1 MMTGMRDGREYVCP
15 LYASRDGNRTAPG
28 TAAGRGRF
36 ENMEGRG
43 REAAS
48 FSRSEAQSIGQK
60 PANGTL
66 HPKAMGYPD
75 SSGSRVSVGDRDARR
90 CAEHHSRGY
99 RPRTVANARAAILTV
114 VGALVFAAGLR
125 QAETWHMHEG
135 LTATVLPGI
144 SPDDPIVTFK
154 IGQR

>member
-1 MMTGMRDGREYVCP
+1 
-15 LYASRDGNRTAPG
+15 
-28 TAAGRGRF
+28 
-36 ENMEGRG
+36 
-43 REAAS
+43 
-48 FSRSEAQSIGQK
+48 
-60 PANGTL
+60 
-66 HPKAMGYPD
+66 
-75 SSGSRVSVGDRDARR
+75 
-90 CAEHHSRGY
+90 
-99 RPRTVANARAAILTV
+99 LTV

>member
-1 MMTGMRDGREYVCP
+1 MTMGNGNAGGIICP

-28 TAAGRGRF
+28 TAARRGRF

-43 REAAS
+43 REAS
-48 FSRSEAQSIGQK
+48 SISRSEAQSIGQK
-60 PANGTL
+60 PTTGTFQ
-66 HPKAMGYPD
+66 PQAMGYPD
-75 SSGSRVSVGDRDARR
+75 SSCSRVTVGDRDARR
-90 CAEHHSRGY
+90 GAEHHSRGY

-144 SPDDPIVTFK
+144 SPDDPIVTFR